1 VASLQTFRERPP
13 ARRLGPYVTCV
24 WAQEVFAGSSPYRH
38 RTVPNGS
45 SELVCEVGGD
55 VKVVGPQTG
64 PTEELLAPGT
74 TVVGVRLRPG
84 ASQAVLGLPTSELVD
99 LVVPV
104 EELWASAASSLSEQI
119 AGSDALDKAAVT
131 LERAVFARLA
141 GEAPPDPIVAE
152 MVRRL
157 SSGPMSGVSSLASS
171 LYLSERQLR
180 RRCEAAVGLAPK
192 ALQRMLRF
200 QRFLALAYERH
211 HSSEHLAVLA
221 AEAGYA
227 DQAHLTRE
235 SRRLAG
241 HSPVALLREA
251 QHHCCDSHD
260 HGASYGPLL
269 QWRAR
274 AVLRDQRV
282 PAAEAA

>member
-1 VASLQTFRERPP
+1 VASLQTFREHLP
-13 ARRLGPYVTCV
+13 ARALAPYVTCV
-24 WAQEVFAGSSPYRH
+24 WTQRVFDGSSPYTH

-45 SELVCEVGGD
+45 AELVCEVGGE

-64 PTEELLAPGT
+64 PTEEFLPPGT

-84 ASQAVLGLPTSELVD
+84 ASQPVLGLPVSELVD
-99 LVVPV
+99 LVVPAAEV
-104 EELWASAASSLSEQI
+104 WGSGMSALSEQI
-119 AGSDALDKAAVT
+119 AASVVEDEPAAT

-141 GEAPPDPIVAE
+141 DQARPDPVVAE
-152 MVRRL
+152 TVRRL
-157 SSGPMSGVSSLASS
+157 AYGRMDGVRALASS

-180 RRCEAAVGLAPK
+180 RRCEAAVGLTPK
-192 ALQRMLRF
+192 VLQRVLRF
-200 QRFLALAYERH
+200 QRFLAMAYERH
-211 HSSEHLAVLA
+211 HSSEQLAVLA

-235 SRRLAG
+235 SRRLADR
-241 HSPVALLREA
+241 SPVALLRET

-269 QWRAR
+269 ESHAGRASP
-274 AVLRDQRV
+274 V
-282 PAAEAA
+282 PAS